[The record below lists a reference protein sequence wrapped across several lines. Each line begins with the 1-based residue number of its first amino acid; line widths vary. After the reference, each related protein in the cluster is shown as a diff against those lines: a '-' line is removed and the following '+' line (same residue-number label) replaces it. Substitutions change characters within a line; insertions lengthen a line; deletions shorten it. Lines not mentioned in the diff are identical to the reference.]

1 MWAVVQGSDV
11 DDDDETVVITANWVP
26 QIQLVPGAE
35 VENVFRHMSRTPG
48 RNSPCLSTPPEPLLQ
63 DTLPKEDK
71 WACVRLVNEGSET
84 GIWRIDFEGAFGAGY
99 HFELVS
105 GDRPETVLAYPK
117 SENWWSGT
125 NDVEGRRIAS
135 RPLVIEAGRSVELFV
150 QIKNPS
156 DLADAD
162 PMLRP
167 ERDFDE
173 KRLNEAH
180 GFGALIGA
188 AGILLLVVFAL
199 SKLVS
204 SEPASRFTTYFA
216 AAMLSAISSAGYFN
230 GLVPGNPLLPIGML
244 NKILEAA
251 QVAGHL
257 VFMAA
262 FVREGVANSRLP
274 DWLTRI
280 AYAAVGLLALAGL
293 GSLIIGGPA
302 VALRYF
308 DLGFEL
314 DPLIEDP
321 LRSIPS
327 FLGALVT
334 ATWIAAIAVTSIY
347 LLRNRAAGG
356 TLFAIGS
363 GILAF
368 GLLAAGLGDEAF
380 EIFDDTTFGL
390 HYVLLADAL
399 IFTAALA
406 RQAFGLR
413 DQRDAAIRQELQATY
428 EKMEMAETLLEARRD
443 SDRSKALA
451 EKHRTRLALTG
462 HDLRQPLTSLHLALT
477 EAEKTNPALGDTLR
491 TSLDYIRSVLNETVT
506 HTRPEDVAEDEGSY
520 HTQPKD
526 FEAIEVDILLSNA
539 VRMFA
544 QEARSKG
551 LSLHHEA
558 TDLTVRTVPVTVIRI
573 LSNLVSNAVKYT
585 PEGGVTLRA
594 VQNGETISIEVHDTG
609 RGMSDDEIQQIQES
623 YVRGSEAHAADGDGL
638 GLSSARDFAASLG
651 LKLRINSQPG
661 EGSCFAID
669 GLPRVSPSEILE
681 Q

>member
-1 MWAVVQGSDV
+1 MWAVVQGLDD
-11 DDDDETVVITANWVP
+11 DDDDEDIITANWAP
-26 QIQLVPGAE
+26 EMQLSPGVA
-35 VENVFRHMSRTPG
+35 VENIFHHMSRIPD
-48 RNSPCLSTPPEPLLQ
+48 RNTPCLPTSPEPLLKGP
-63 DTLPKEDK
+63 LPQEDD
-71 WACVRLVNEGSET
+71 WACVRLVNDGRQT

-99 HFELVS
+99 RFDIVS
-105 GDRPETVLAYPK
+105 GDNPQTVLAYPK
-117 SENWWSGT
+117 SENWRSGT
-125 NDVEGRRIAS
+125 NNIEGQRIAS
-135 RPLVIEAGRSVELFV
+135 RPVVIEAGRSVDLFV

-162 PMLRP
+162 PILRP
-167 ERDFDE
+167 ERDFDDQ
-173 KRLNEAH
+173 RLNEAH

-188 AGILLLVVFAL
+188 AGILLLVLFAL
-199 SKLVS
+199 AKLVS

-216 AAMLSAISSAGYFN
+216 AAMLAAISSAGYFN

-244 NKILEAA
+244 NKVLEAA

-262 FVREGVANSRLP
+262 FVREGVPDSRLP
-274 DWLTRI
+274 TWLKRI
-280 AYAAVGLLALAGL
+280 AYAALGLLALAAA
-293 GSLIIGGPA
+293 GSLIVGGPA

-334 ATWIAAIAVTSIY
+334 AAWIAAIAVTSIY
-347 LLRNRAAGG
+347 LLQHRAAGG

-368 GLLAAGLGDEAF
+368 GLLAAGLGDDAF
-380 EIFDDTTFGL
+380 EIFDDTTFGF

-413 DQRDAAIRQELQATY
+413 DQRDAAIRQELQATQ

-462 HDLRQPLTSLHLALT
+462 HDLRQPLTSLHLALS

-491 TSLDYIRSVLNETVT
+491 TSLDYIRSVLNETVSD
-506 HTRPEDVAEDEGSY
+506 TRPEDVAEDEGSY
-520 HTQPKD
+520 HTHPDD
-526 FEAIEVDILLSNA
+526 FEAIEVDLLLSNA

-551 LSLHHEA
+551 LSLDYEA
-558 TDLTVRTVPVTVIRI
+558 TDLAVRTVPVTIIRI

-585 PEGGVTLRA
+585 PEGAVKLRA
-594 VQNGETISIEVHDTG
+594 VQNGETVSIEVHDTG

-651 LKLRINSQPG
+651 LKLRITSQPG
-661 EGSCFAID
+661 QGSCFAID
-669 GLPRVSPSEILE
+669 GLSIIAPSHNLE
-681 Q
+681 R